1 MYVNLP
7 FASPQ
12 NKKGQS
18 HDKCKNEVNAEE
30 CLDLRKHII
39 SEAKNIE
46 FVKKEL
52 SPNNVP
58 DPMQGITMQG
68 MPMQGISMQ
77 GMPMQ
82 GMSMQGMPMQGA
94 PMQGMPMTTS
104 MQQVPLQP
112 FDVMPVLAKLTPVDS
127 YRNRRS
133 LPLTSTYSKPMNSAS
148 MTNSSAV
155 MPEPFSPP
163 SLMSTPFTSMLPLTP
178 LPLKSLKID

>member
-39 SEAKNIE
+39 SEAENIE
-46 FVKKEL
+46 LVKKEL
-52 SPNNVP
+52 SSKKVP
-58 DPMQGITMQG
+58 DPFQSAMNPETLDSLMPMQG
-68 MPMQGISMQ
+68 MPMQGMPIQ
-77 GMPMQ
+77 GMPIQ

-94 PMQGMPMTTS
+94 PMQGVPMTTF
-104 MQQVPLQP
+104 MEQVPLQP
-112 FDVMPVLAKLTPVDS
+112 FDVMPILAKLTPVNQR
-127 YRNRRS
+127 Y
-133 LPLTSTYSKPMNSAS
+133 LPKNSAS